1 MARDELGVHR
11 QQRGETMTLLLIIF
25 AMTIIFLP
33 VMLWLDDRYTTSQET
48 QSIKDWHNFKTA
60 MEKKS
65 K

>member
-1 MARDELGVHR
+1 
-11 QQRGETMTLLLIIF
+11 MTLLLIIF

-33 VMLWLDDRYTTSQET
+33 VMLWLDDRYTTFQET

-60 MEKKS
+60 MERKS

>member
-1 MARDELGVHR
+1 
-11 QQRGETMTLLLIIF
+11 MTLLLIIF

-33 VMLWLDDRYTTSQET
+33 VMLWLDDRYTTSQEN

-60 MEKKS
+60 MERKS